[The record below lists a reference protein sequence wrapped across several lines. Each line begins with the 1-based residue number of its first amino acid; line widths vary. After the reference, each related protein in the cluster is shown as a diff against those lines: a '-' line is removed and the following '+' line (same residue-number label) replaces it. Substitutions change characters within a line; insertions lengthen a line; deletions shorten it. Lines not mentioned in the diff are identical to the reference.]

1 MGQAGTNRQLGLFNQ
16 DNQEMV
22 ATTTTAKI
30 GKCPGIPIYKVSLVR
45 ESKMHCYDTNIRSSD
60 AAGALLQMY
69 LADVDR
75 ERFVILLLNRKNQV
89 IGLHTVSIGSVTASI
104 VHPREVY
111 KVAILANATAII
123 CGHNHPSGDPAPS
136 TEDRALTARLVES
149 GKLLG
154 IEVLDHI
161 IVGDGSQRYF
171 RLLMR
176 GCCNTTA
183 RPTNLTNT

>member
-1 MGQAGTNRQLGLFNQ
+1 MGQAGTHKQMNLFNQ
-16 DNQEMV
+16 DQQVMS
-22 ATTTTAKI
+22 TTTASTK
-30 GKCPGIPIYKVSLVR
+30 KKQCSGIPIYKVSLVR
-45 ESKMHCYDTNIRSSD
+45 EGKMHCYDTSIRSSSNVSEM
-60 AAGALLQMY
+60 LHRY

-75 ERFVILLLNRKNQV
+75 EHFVVLLLNRKNQV

-136 TEDRALTARLVES
+136 QEDRALTSRLVEA
-149 GKLLG
+149 GEILG

-171 RLLMR
+171 SFADEGLL
-176 GCCNTTA
+176 
-183 RPTNLTNT
+183 